1 MSHGRPSPQWQM
13 ILAMGP
19 GDVKRIPH
27 GDLYCVQQ
35 GRKKNSCAITKM
47 VWRANQRY
55 TDRVFRA
62 KHVADGTVEVS
73 CYPGTR
79 KA

>member
-1 MSHGRPSPQWQM
+1 MGTRGRKPSPQYQT
-13 ILAMGP
+13 ILAMEP
-19 GDVKRIPH
+19 RALKRIPH
-27 GDLYCVQQ
+27 GDLYHA
-35 GRKKNSCAITKM
+35 RRSCTIIKM